1 MEWIFRDD
9 AGVTSVGVKIFK
21 VLFRA
26 IIKFFGQSFY
36 LDKVAYYIAGG
47 AVVLYTFSYFI
58 PILFDISTVVLVLLG
73 LTIFIDTF
81 LIFGKRYALR
91 AERIVA
97 DRWSNG
103 DENKVILHFQNNY
116 SFPITAHIIDELPVQ
131 FQERNWYRRL
141 KVDSRSEGQLVYT
154 VKPVTRGEYF
164 YGNINVFAKGPLQL
178 AKRRFVFP
186 AAQMVKVYPSYVQMR
201 RYHLLAVSN
210 RLQEAGVK
218 RVRRLGHSMEFEQIK
233 EYVLGD
239 DYRTI
244 NWKATARKG
253 GFMVNNYTDERSQ
266 QVYCLINKGRIM
278 KMPFEGMTLLDYA
291 INASL
296 VLCNVALVR
305 QDKAGLLT
313 FAENLDAFLQA
324 DKKSTQMNLVLETL
338 YRQQTRFLEADFE
351 KLYSVI
357 RNRITHRSLLVL
369 FTNFESMDSLQREL
383 ASLKLIAQYHL
394 LLVVFFENTELRQ
407 LTENNA
413 VSMEDIY
420 IKTIAE
426 KFAFEKRLMVKELHK
441 HGILSILTSPQNLTV
456 DTINKYLELKN
467 KLSI

>member
-1 MEWIFRDD
+1 MF
-9 AGVTSVGVKIFK
+9 
-21 VLFRA
+21 FRA

-36 LDKVAYYIAGG
+36 LDKVAYYIAG
-47 AVVLYTFSYFI
+47 ASVILYVFSYFI
-58 PILFDISTVVLVLLG
+58 PVLYDAAGIILVLLG
-73 LTIFIDTF
+73 VSILIDSF

-91 AERIVA
+91 AERITSE
-97 DRWSNG
+97 RWSNG
-103 DENKVILHFQNNY
+103 DDNKIVLHFQNNY
-116 SFPITAHIIDELPVQ
+116 SFPISAHIIDELPVQ
-131 FQERNWYRRL
+131 LQERNWFRKARL
-141 KVDSRSEGQLVYT
+141 ERNSEAQIVYT
-154 VKPVTRGEYF
+154 VKPLTRGEYS
-164 YGNINVFAKGPLQL
+164 YGNINVFVKGPLQL

-186 AAQMVKVYPSYVQMR
+186 AAQTVKVYPSYIQMR

-233 EYVLGD
+233 EYVRGD

-253 GFMVNNYTDERSQ
+253 GLMVNNYTDERSQ
-266 QVYCLINKGRIM
+266 QIYCLINKGRTM

-291 INASL
+291 VNATL
-296 VLCNVALVR
+296 VLSNVALVR
-305 QDKAGLLT
+305 QDKAGLIT

-369 FTNFESMDSLQREL
+369 FTNFESMDSLQREMS
-383 ASLKLIAQYHL
+383 SLKRIAQYHL
-394 LLVVFFENTELRQ
+394 LLVVFFENTELKE
-407 LTENNA
+407 LIESKA
-413 VSMEDIY
+413 VAMEDIY

-441 HGILSILTSPQNLTV
+441 NGILSVLTSPQNLTV